1 MPAIVSVFSFLL
13 LLLIG
18 RSIGFAWREA
28 ILAAAVVWGLVLTI
42 ITETL
47 SFLEAFSFLAVLSSW
62 ILMAMVLTILY
73 SRFRNGAGIS
83 RETVSSIA
91 PPPFSLLLP
100 IGFIVALT
108 GLIAVVAPPNNYD
121 SMTYHLS
128 RVAHWI
134 QNHDVQPYPSNID
147 RQLFMPP
154 WAEFAIAHFQILSG
168 DDRLANSVQ
177 WLSMTGSLVGVS
189 LIARQLGGDRN
200 TQWLA
205 ALIAVCLP
213 MGILQGSSTQ
223 SDYVVSFWLVCFA
236 YYVMSLVS
244 MKQPIIRPLGILAG
258 ISLGLALLTK
268 PTAYLFALPF
278 IVWLTIDMVRK
289 MGAKSLTPALAILAI
304 AFIINAGHYLRN
316 WEVFNS
322 PIAPASTSE
331 GSSLTNLSVINDGEF
346 EAVIWRFAS
355 NLIRNPA
362 SQMAVPFYY
371 GNRIVEV
378 AVEKIER
385 LLALRGNVRSFRI
398 EPRQNHEDYAGNPF
412 HLLLIGF
419 SGAVIIG
426 QLKRVSPSMI
436 HWYVAS
442 LLGGYLI
449 FCLYINWN
457 VWITRLQLPLLVLWS
472 APIAIALSGLALAR
486 ARLYSVVFLVIA
498 SQYWLFCNETRPLI
512 GKGNIFSMP
521 RWEQYFRNS
530 RPSFTA
536 QYTHAASLLRDR
548 GCAQVGLWLGYDS
561 WEYPLWIL
569 LKRDDLRIEHIR
581 VGNESARVS
590 LRGDEKSFVPCA
602 LVVMESNAAPDQIV
616 EGGRAYVKNWMG
628 DKVAV
633 YELETQPL

>member
-1 MPAIVSVFSFLL
+1 MLAIVPFLSFVCLF
-13 LLLIG
+13 LIS
-18 RSIGFAWREA
+18 RSIGLAWREA
-28 ILAAAVVWGLVLTI
+28 ILAAAVVWGLGLTV
-42 ITETL
+42 ITEAL
-47 SFLEAFSFLAVLSSW
+47 SYWEAFSFLAVLSSW
-62 ILMAMVLTILY
+62 ILTAVVLAILY
-73 SRFRNGAGIS
+73 SRFRNEAKS
-83 RETVSSIA
+83 DQETVSSMA
-91 PPPFSLLLP
+91 PPPFLLLLP

-108 GLIAVVAPPNNYD
+108 GLIAVVAPPNNFD

-177 WLSMTGSLVGVS
+177 WLCMTGSLVGVS

-200 TQWLA
+200 TQVLA
-205 ALIAVCLP
+205 ALVAACLP
-213 MGILQGSSTQ
+213 IGILQGSSTQ

-236 YYVMSLVS
+236 YYVMGLVS
-244 MKQPIIRPLGILAG
+244 KEQLFIRPFGVLAG

-268 PTAYLFALPF
+268 PTAYLLAIPF
-278 IVWLTIDMVRK
+278 IVWLTVDIVRK
-289 MGAKSLTPALAILAI
+289 MGAKSVTPALAIVTI
-304 AFIINAGHYLRN
+304 ALIINAGHYLRN

-322 PIAPASTSE
+322 PIASASTSE
-331 GSSLTNLSVINDGEF
+331 GSSLTNLSAINGGEF
-346 EAVIWRFAS
+346 GAVISRFAS

-378 AVEKIER
+378 AVEKIEGM
-385 LLALRGNVRSFRI
+385 LALNGNARSFRI

-426 QLKRVSPSMI
+426 QLKRVSRAMI

-442 LLGGYLI
+442 LLAGYLI

-457 VWITRLQLPLLVLWS
+457 IWITRLQLPLLVLWS
-472 APIAIALSGLALAR
+472 APIAITLSGLALAQ
-486 ARLYSVVFLVIA
+486 ARLYIVVVLVMA

-512 GKGNIFSMP
+512 GKGNILSMS
-521 RWEQYFRNS
+521 REEQYFRNS

-536 QYTHAASLLRDR
+536 QYTHAASLLRKR

-569 LKRDDLRIEHIR
+569 LKRDDLRIKHIR
-581 VGNESARVS
+581 VSNESARVP
-590 LRGDEKSFVPCA
+590 LRGEAKNFVPCA
-602 LVVMESNAAPDQIV
+602 LVVMEPNEAPDQIV
-616 EGGRAYVKNWMG
+616 EGGRAYVRNWMG

-633 YELETQPL
+633 YELETEPL